1 MKHKKQAAILATVL
15 AFVTVLSACSSGATT
30 QSTGTGNPAPAAN
43 TPAAAA
49 QSSAAPSET
58 TVQADEIKWHITI
71 PGKSGSLCNTPTYV
85 AYEKGFFAEEGIDA
99 ELISSNFESNK
110 VGLANGTIS
119 TVNGD
124 FQMFP
129 SIEAGVEM
137 TIVDGLHQGCIK
149 LQVLPDS
156 PIQNVQ
162 DIVGKKVGV
171 DEIGG
176 TPHQVAL
183 LWLAQNGIDPSRV
196 TFLPFDGGAVELE
209 ALQSGAIDVAAMWD
223 PLASTAEKAGTVRN
237 LLDIGKDEPFA
248 GHYCCFLYASKKLVA
263 EQPELIAAELR
274 AYHKAQAWINEN
286 PAEAVKLV
294 TETGY
299 VSTEDI
305 DLATSLIDHYHY
317 PAAHEHGDGAGVDVE
332 EDVRYFAQSLYDVGF
347 LTMEPDEFVRTAYT
361 EIDLSL

>member
-1 MKHKKQAAILATVL
+1 MKTKKKLFPIVAVLILTL
-15 AFVTVLSACSSGATT
+15 LLSACGSSGT
-30 QSTGTGNPAPAAN
+30 QSTAQATQAPQTAAPAAEE
-43 TPAAAA
+43 TADT
-49 QSSAAPSET
+49 SEVPSE
-58 TVQADEIKWHITI
+58 AAYKWHITI
-71 PGKSGSLCNTPTYV
+71 PGKSGSLCNSATYV

-99 ELISSNFESNK
+99 ELISSNFEANK

-124 FQMFP
+124 FQFFP

-137 TIVDGLHQGCIK
+137 VIVDGLHQGCIK

-156 PIQNVQ
+156 PIQGVQ
-162 DIVGKKVGV
+162 DLVGKTIGV

-183 LWLAQNGIDPSRV
+183 LWLAQNGIDASEV

-209 ALQSGAIDVAAMWD
+209 ALENGAIDVAAMWD

-237 LLDIGKDEPFA
+237 LLDIGTDEPFA
-248 GHYCCFLYASKKLVA
+248 GHYCCFLYASKKLVE

-274 AYHKAQAWINEN
+274 AYHKAQAWIHDN
-286 PAEAVKLV
+286 PEEAVQLV

-299 VSTEDI
+299 VSTEDLE
-305 DLATSLIDHYHY
+305 LAAQLIDHYHY
-317 PAAHEHGDGAGVDVE
+317 PAEHEHGHGSGGVDVG
-332 EDVRYFAQSLYDVGF
+332 EDVRYFAQALYDIGF
-347 LTMEPDEFVRTAYT
+347 LTTPVDEYVAAAYA
-361 EIDLSL
+361 EIDLNLGL

>member
-1 MKHKKQAAILATVL
+1 MKHKNTAKVL
-15 AFVTVLSACSSGATT
+15 AATLALSALLTACGGGATM
-30 QSTGTGNPAPAAN
+30 QSTSAPAAN
-43 TPAAAA
+43 AAEG
-49 QSSAAPSET
+49 SEL
-58 TVQADEIKWHITI
+58 KWHITI
-71 PGKSGSLCNTPTYV
+71 PGKGGSLCNSVTYV
-85 AYEKGFFAEEGIDA
+85 AYEKGFFAEESIDA
-99 ELISSNFESNK
+99 ELISSNFEANK

-124 FQMFP
+124 FQFFP

-156 PIQNVQ
+156 PINSVE
-162 DIVGKKVGV
+162 DIIGKKIGV

-183 LWLAQNGIDPSRV
+183 LWLAQNGIDATQV

-237 LLDIGKDEPFA
+237 LLDIGADEPFA

-286 PAEAVKLV
+286 PEEAVKLV
-294 TETGY
+294 TERGY
-299 VSTEDI
+299 VSTEDTE
-305 DLATSLIDHYHY
+305 LAAQLIAHYHY
-317 PAAHEHGDGAGVDVE
+317 PAADEHGHGGGKGVDVE
-332 EDVRYFAQSLYDVGF
+332 ADVRYFAEALYEIGF
-347 LTMEPDEFVRTAYT
+347 LTTPPEEYIKTAYT
-361 EIDLSL
+361 AIDLNL